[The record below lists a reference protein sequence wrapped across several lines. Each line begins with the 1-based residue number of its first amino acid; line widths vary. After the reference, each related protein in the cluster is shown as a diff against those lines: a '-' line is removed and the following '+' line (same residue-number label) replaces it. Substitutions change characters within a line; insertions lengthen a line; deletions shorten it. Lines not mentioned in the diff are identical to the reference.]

1 MSINNDN
8 EIPYRPFFNFKNRQK
23 KIEKP
28 KIKLV
33 KNIFLTKTFAS
44 KLFIKLCRDVIDP
57 IIICLQT
64 LKYEPENRKKEELE
78 STIPYL
84 KTLEYFNEFINLL
97 ETQKSGFDLMVK
109 FARITFYQYHRKNSI
124 IKRPGDYNDT
134 FFILLNGDIYK
145 YNLVFELEN
154 ISLEQYLL
162 YLIKLE
168 IINENE
174 IINKCRLL
182 NKDTIDINIEKGE
195 TFSVEKLVNK
205 SNKFN
210 YNEMLSKAE
219 KELIKLDFN
228 SGLYKRGKLK
238 LVPSIQN
245 YLDIFDNIVKFI
257 DGEGKNK
264 FQFYIG
270 KYRLCT
276 KLDKGQFFND
286 ISEINLK
293 ETNLYLCKTNCDL
306 GQIKKD
312 EYIKSK
318 LNKEINNKMKK
329 LFSDVKNNFFAL
341 RGIDDEKFLNN
352 YSSLFLY
359 KKFKKGDKIF
369 FQGGYYT
376 GMYLILDGNIS
387 LTTSSCIDKLCNLL
401 FSIVNSIKS
410 FSEYIP
416 TFNAEEI
423 VHDFNQI
430 YQSIYISTN
439 LTHAESLIKRKIDIS
454 IQKKYDILG
463 FYELINNKTDLY
475 NFTAECVTEQATL
488 LYIPRNGLNLILG
501 HELNFYNNLV
511 SLVENKIQFIVGK
524 FKSFTNHIISCYKI
538 KTIKNISPQRI
549 NFSRNKINKLSS
561 SHNINNRNKIFNKLN
576 DNEKKNDII
585 YNYTNLKNYNYYES
599 MNNFQNELK
608 KKKKIAEELLL
619 INKKNRNN
627 MLFKNNLVKFY
638 TPKKIENKFFNGVF
652 LTTDLNTINNQ
663 ESRKKIHKSVDIS
676 SHKKNPNS
684 GYYLLTNSGVN
695 PNRKNPFFKIKI
707 KEYQDFPLINH
718 RRKYS
723 YKCI

>member
-8 EIPYRPFFNFKNRQK
+8 EIPYRPFFNFKNRKK

-245 YLDIFDNIVKFI
+245 YLEIFDNIVKFI

-430 YQSIYISTN
+430 YQSIYRSTN

-538 KTIKNISPQRI
+538 KTINNISPQRI
-549 NFSRNKINKLSS
+549 NFSRNKIDKLSS

-576 DNEKKNDII
+576 DNEKKNDMI

-676 SHKKNPNS
+676 SYKKNPNN

-723 YKCI
+723 YKFM

>member
-8 EIPYRPFFNFKNRQK
+8 ETPYRPFFNFKNKQK

-28 KIKLV
+28 KVKLV

-44 KLFIKLCRDVIDP
+44 KLFIKLCREVIDP

-97 ETQKSGFDLMVK
+97 ETQKSGFDLMTK

-154 ISLEQYLL
+154 VSLEQYLL
-162 YLIKLE
+162 YLIKLD

-182 NKDTIDINIEKGE
+182 NKDTIDINIDKGE
-195 TFSVEKLVNK
+195 PFSVEKLVNK

-210 YNEMLSKAE
+210 YNEMLAKAE

-238 LVPSIQN
+238 LVPSIEN
-245 YLDIFDNIVKFI
+245 YLDIFDNIVKFS

-318 LNKEINNKMKK
+318 LNKEINNKMKR

-352 YSSLFLY
+352 YSALFLY

-369 FQGGYYT
+369 FQGGCYT

-387 LTTSSCIDKLCNLL
+387 LTSSSCIDKLCSLL

-416 TFNAEEI
+416 TFNAEAI

-430 YQSIYISTN
+430 YQSIYKSTN

-463 FYELINNKTDLY
+463 FYELVNNKTDLY
-475 NFTAECVTEQATL
+475 NFTAECVSEQATL

-524 FKSFTNHIISCYKI
+524 FKSFTHHIIFSYKI
-538 KTIKNISPQRI
+538 KTLKNISPQRI
-549 NFSRNKINKLSS
+549 NFTRNKINKLSS
-561 SHNINNRNKIFNKLN
+561 SHNINNRNKILNKLN

-608 KKKKIAEELLL
+608 KKKKIAEELLI

-652 LTTDLNTINNQ
+652 LSTDLNTINNQ
-663 ESRKKIHKSVDIS
+663 ESRKKIHKSVDIR
-676 SHKKNPNS
+676 SHIKNAHS

-695 PNRKNPFFKIKI
+695 QNRKNPFFKIKI

-718 RRKYS
+718 RRK
-723 YKCI
+723 